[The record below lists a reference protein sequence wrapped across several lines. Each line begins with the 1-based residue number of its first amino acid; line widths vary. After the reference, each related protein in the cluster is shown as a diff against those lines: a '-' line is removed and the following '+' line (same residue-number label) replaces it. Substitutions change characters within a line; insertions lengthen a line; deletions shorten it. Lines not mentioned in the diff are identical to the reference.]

1 MSIDTDMLNILHE
14 PIPKSTNTE
23 TIFPVFS
30 SAHFKKE
37 QLLSLS
43 KKHFP

>member
-1 MSIDTDMLNILHE
+1 MSTDTDMLNILYE
-14 PIPKSTNTE
+14 PIPKNTNTE

-30 SAHFKKE
+30 SAYFKKE
-37 QLLSLS
+37 QLFSLS